1 MFQVSPFVQSER
13 VTLQDESQEVE
24 ELQLAVLHVL
34 LDVFAHQGPEK
45 KRNKKSHTHARYRHP
60 CRALTAGSC
69 AITGRR
75 R

>member
-45 KRNKKSHTHARYRHP
+45 KRSKKSHTHAH
-60 CRALTAGSC
+60 TNVI
-69 AITGRR
+69 AISAAP
-75 R
+75 